1 MSKIIGANQRK
12 FSFFIW
18 CNVIMIT
25 NKNQLTKTD
34 YTIHPYGALGLQQNE
49 LSFPLFFYSKIPPLN
64 PSTPSLFLDKWPNE
78 NTFPFLSPFPFT
90 LLFQKEI
97 LSLHSVAQPSFF
109 PFIVLS
115 SPPKKPTHVP
125 SILMLFYRAK
135 GVCHVAANVERW
147 KPTAWC
153 ASAGASWH
161 EKQLVGSRQEACHPG
176 NRVDVKA
183 LGA

>member
-1 MSKIIGANQRK
+1 MVPSGYNKRTLPS
-12 FSFFIW
+12 SFFF
-18 CNVIMIT
+18 
-25 NKNQLTKTD
+25 
-34 YTIHPYGALGLQQNE
+34 H
-49 LSFPLFFYSKIPPLN
+49 SKFPPLN
-64 PSTPSLFLDKWPNE
+64 PSTPSLFLNKWPNE
-78 NTFPFLSPFPFT
+78 NTLPFLSPFPFT
-90 LLFQKEI
+90 LLLQKEI

-115 SPPKKPTHVP
+115 SPPKKPTLVP
-125 SILMLFYRAK
+125 SILMLFYKAK

-161 EKQLVGSRQEACHPG
+161 EKQLVCSRQEACHSG
-176 NRVDVKA
+176 NWVDVKA